1 MHKSVLSMVFVGMIA
16 AFAYAQVDARAAG
29 PAPAAQVKKGD
40 NAPARPVARSDK
52 PIPATQPATRPAK
65 NVAQEIINKF
75 REEKNKEKD
84 QAKIAFID
92 LSEPVTETPPQ
103 FVLLA
108 DHSVTIHSVLDLLHQ
123 ASRDNEIRGVLV
135 NLAIT
140 EMNLAQAQEIRDALI
155 EVKRAGKKA
164 FVFAD
169 AFDTPLYIAASGAS
183 DICMMPGGEIEI
195 PGVGLQ
201 TMFYRGLFDKIGVKP
216 DFVQIGAYKGAEEPY
231 TRTEPSK
238 ESRGELTKVVDSLY
252 EQIVDGIAFN
262 RHLKRGDVL
271 DMINGVFLS
280 AKVAKERK
288 FIDHLVDQDGLR
300 DLIKKQVGRDI
311 NLIQDYG
318 REAAEELD
326 FSNPL
331 GLLKSLNKKDPTEAH
346 APGIALIYAEGEIVD
361 GETESLFGGG
371 SIGSENIRKAFR
383 LAVRDEKIKAIVL
396 RIDSPG
402 GSALASEVMWQAVHR
417 AAEKKPVIISVG
429 SMAASGGYY
438 LASAGEYIFA
448 DPCAIVG
455 SIGVVGGKF
464 VLTDLFKTIGVNTE
478 IFKRGDNAALY
489 TMDAPFTDSQRKLV
503 TEWMQQTYE
512 QFTTR
517 VMTTRKGKIKDIDE
531 VAHGRL
537 FLAKQAKGLGMIDE
551 LGGMQKAIAYAA
563 KQGKL
568 PEEDFDI
575 RVIPGTRTLADLLRG
590 RGFDS
595 KSPIRAQ
602 FTPDLAGLLKG
613 LSPANARLFSQQL
626 SLMRMLQ
633 ARPVVLMS
641 PYIVTT
647 K

>member
-1 MHKSVLSMVFVGMIA
+1 
-16 AFAYAQVDARAAG
+16 
-29 PAPAAQVKKGD
+29 
-40 NAPARPVARSDK
+40 
-52 PIPATQPATRPAK
+52 
-65 NVAQEIINKF
+65 
-75 REEKNKEKD
+75 
-84 QAKIAFID
+84 
-92 LSEPVTETPPQ
+92 
-103 FVLLA
+103 
-108 DHSVTIHSVLDLLHQ
+108 
-123 ASRDNEIRGVLV
+123 
-135 NLAIT
+135 
-140 EMNLAQAQEIRDALI
+140 
-155 EVKRAGKKA
+155 
-164 FVFAD
+164 
-169 AFDTPLYIAASGAS
+169 
-183 DICMMPGGEIEI
+183 MMPGGEIEI

>member
-1 MHKSVLSMVFVGMIA
+1 MPKSVLSILFVAIIA
-16 AFAYAQVDARAAG
+16 VLAYAQADARAAEPVPVG
-29 PAPAAQVKKGD
+29 QAKKSGNAA
-40 NAPARPVARSDK
+40 ARPVARSDK
-52 PIPATQPATRPAK
+52 PAPATQPATRPSRS
-65 NVAQEIINKF
+65 VAQEIINKF

-84 QAKIAFID
+84 LAKIAFID
-92 LSEPVTETPPQ
+92 LSEPVTETPPE

-108 DHSVTIHSVLDLLHQ
+108 DHSVTVHSVLDLLHQ
-123 ASRDNEIRGVLV
+123 ACHDAEIRGVLV

-140 EMNLAQAQEIRDALI
+140 EMNLAQAQEIRDALV

-169 AFDTPLYIAASGAS
+169 AYDTPLYIAASGAS

-252 EQIVDGIAFN
+252 EQIVDGIAYH

-280 AKVAKERK
+280 AKVAKDRK
-288 FIDHLVDQDGLR
+288 FVDHLVDQDGLR
-300 DLIKKQVGRDI
+300 ELIKKQVGRDI

-318 REAAEELD
+318 REPAEDLD

-331 GLLKSLNKKDPTEAH
+331 GLLKSLNKKDPSEEH
-346 APGIALIYAEGEIVD
+346 APGIAMIYAEGEIVD
-361 GETESLFGGG
+361 GETENLFGGG

-383 LAVRDEKIKAIVL
+383 IAMRDEKIKAIVL

-402 GSALASEVMWQAVHR
+402 GSALASEVMWQAVRR

-464 VLTDLFKTIGVNTE
+464 VLTDLFKTVGV
-478 IFKRGDNAALY
+478 
-489 TMDAPFTDSQRKLV
+489 
-503 TEWMQQTYE
+503 
-512 QFTTR
+512 
-517 VMTTRKGKIKDIDE
+517 
-531 VAHGRL
+531 
-537 FLAKQAKGLGMIDE
+537 
-551 LGGMQKAIAYAA
+551 
-563 KQGKL
+563 
-568 PEEDFDI
+568 
-575 RVIPGTRTLADLLRG
+575 
-590 RGFDS
+590 
-595 KSPIRAQ
+595 
-602 FTPDLAGLLKG
+602 
-613 LSPANARLFSQQL
+613 
-626 SLMRMLQ
+626 
-633 ARPVVLMS
+633 
-641 PYIVTT
+641 
-647 K
+647 

>member
-1 MHKSVLSMVFVGMIA
+1 MRKIALSGIFLVLCVAVGH
-16 AFAYAQVDARAAG
+16 AQVDAPAAG
-29 PAPAAQVKKGD
+29 PAQNDPVNKAA
-40 NAPARPVARSDK
+40 APAPRAVPRSDK
-52 PIPATQPATRPAK
+52 AAPATQPTTRSSK

-108 DHSVTIHSVLDLLHQ
+108 DRSVTVHSVLDLLQQ
-123 ASRDNEIRGVLV
+123 ARRDPEIRGVLV
-135 NLAIT
+135 NMALT
-140 EMNLAQAQEIRDALI
+140 DMNLAQAQEIRDALV

-169 AFDTPLYIAASGAS
+169 AYDTPLYIAASGAS

-201 TMFYRGLFDKIGVKP
+201 TMFYRGLFDKVGVKP

-238 ESRGELTKVVDSLY
+238 ESRGELNKVVDSLY
-252 EQIVDGIAFN
+252 EQIVEGIAYH
-262 RHLKRGDVL
+262 RHVKRADVL
-271 DMINGVFLS
+271 DVINGVFLS
-280 AKVAKERK
+280 ARVAKDRK

-300 DLIKKQVGRDI
+300 EVMKKEIGRDVNI
-311 NLIQDYG
+311 VADYG
-318 REAAEELD
+318 REPAEELD

-331 GLLKSLNKKDPTEAH
+331 GLLKSLNKK
-346 APGIALIYAEGEIVD
+346 APEERVPGVALIYAEGDIVD

-402 GSALASEVMWQAVHR
+402 GSAMASEVMWQAVRR

-448 DPCAIVG
+448 DSCAIVG

-464 VLTDLFKTIGVNTE
+464 VLTDLFKTIGVHTE
-478 IFKRGDNAALY
+478 IFKRGENAALY

-512 QFTTR
+512 QFTAR

-531 VAHGRL
+531 VAHGRI
-537 FLAKQAKGLGMIDE
+537 FLAKQARGLGMVDE
-551 LGGMQKAIAYAA
+551 LGGLEKALAYAA

-568 PEEDFDI
+568 PETDFDV

-595 KSPIRAQ
+595 KTPIKTGL
-602 FTPDLAGLLKG
+602 TPDIAGLLSG
-613 LSPANARLFSQQL
+613 LSPDNARLFSQQL
-626 SLMRMLQ
+626 RLMRMLQ
-633 ARPVVLMS
+633 TRPVVLMS
-641 PYIVTT
+641 PFIVTT